1 MNKNKIGAIAHKNT
15 GDAILDLISNTKGI
29 DLEYNLAKAMSKRG
43 LTQRTLSLLTGIR
56 QATISDMCNGVG
68 VQINKAHLLALMIT
82 LRITDITELINIK
95 FSDEL
100 KEQFEAEAKEWK
112 DTQQVPETVMRQAL
126 NNLNKKVKK

>member
-1 MNKNKIGAIAHKNT
+1 MNKDKIGAITHKNT
-15 GDAILDLISNTKGI
+15 GDAVLELITNTEGI
-29 DLEYNLAKAMSKRG
+29 DIEYNLSRAMAQRG

-82 LRITDITELINIK
+82 LRITDMSEIINIK
-95 FSDEL
+95 FNKDVF
-100 KEQFEAEAKEWK
+100 EQFNAEAKEWI

-126 NNLNKKVKK
+126 NNLNRK

>member
-1 MNKNKIGAIAHKNT
+1 MNKDTIGAITHKNT
-15 GDAILDLISNTKGI
+15 GDAVLELITNTEGI
-29 DLEYNLAKAMSKRG
+29 DIEYNLSRAMAQRG

-82 LRITDITELINIK
+82 LRITDMSEIINIK
-95 FSDEL
+95 FNKDVF
-100 KEQFEAEAKEWK
+100 EQFNAEAKEWI

-126 NNLNKKVKK
+126 NNLNRK

>member
-15 GDAILDLISNTKGI
+15 GDAVLELITSTKGI
-29 DLEYNLAKAMSKRG
+29 DIEYNLSRAMAQRG

-82 LRITDITELINIK
+82 LRITDISEIINIK
-95 FSDEL
+95 FNKDVF
-100 KEQFEAEAKEWK
+100 EQFNTEAQEWIAS
-112 DTQQVPETVMRQAL
+112 QQVPETVMRQAL
-126 NNLNKKVKK
+126 NNLNRK

>member
-15 GDAILDLISNTKGI
+15 GDAVLELITSTKGI
-29 DLEYNLAKAMSKRG
+29 DIEYNLSRAMAQRG

-82 LRITDITELINIK
+82 LRITDISEIINIK
-95 FSDEL
+95 FNKDVF
-100 KEQFEAEAKEWK
+100 EQFNTEAQEWIA
-112 DTQQVPETVMRQAL
+112 TQQVPETVMRQAL
-126 NNLNKKVKK
+126 NNLNRK

>member
-1 MNKNKIGAIAHKNT
+1 MNKDKIGAIVHKNT
-15 GDAILDLISNTKGI
+15 GDAVLELITNTEGI
-29 DLEYNLAKAMSKRG
+29 DIEYNLSRAMAQRG

-82 LRITDITELINIK
+82 LRITDMSEIINIK
-95 FSDEL
+95 FNKDVF
-100 KEQFEAEAKEWK
+100 EQFNAEAKEWI

-126 NNLNKKVKK
+126 NSSNRK

>member
-15 GDAILDLISNTKGI
+15 GDAVLELITTTKGI
-29 DLEYNLAKAMSKRG
+29 DIEYNLSGAMAQRG

-82 LRITDITELINIK
+82 LRITDINEIITIK
-95 FSDEL
+95 FTKDL
-100 KEQFEAEAKEWK
+100 YEQFNTEAQEWK
-112 DTQQVPETVMRQAL
+112 TTQQVPETVLRQAL
-126 NNLNKKVKK
+126 GNLNRK

>member
-1 MNKNKIGAIAHKNT
+1 MNKDKIGAITHKNT
-15 GDAILDLISNTKGI
+15 GDAVLELITNTEGI
-29 DLEYNLAKAMSKRG
+29 DIEYNLSRAMAQRG

-82 LRITDITELINIK
+82 LRITDMSEIINIK
-95 FSDEL
+95 FNKDVF
-100 KEQFEAEAKEWK
+100 KQFNAEAKEWI

-126 NNLNKKVKK
+126 NNLNRK

>member
-1 MNKNKIGAIAHKNT
+1 MNKDKIGAIVHKNT
-15 GDAILDLISNTKGI
+15 GDAVLELITNTEGI
-29 DLEYNLAKAMSKRG
+29 DIEYNLSRAMAQRG

-82 LRITDITELINIK
+82 LRITDMSEIINIK
-95 FSDEL
+95 FNKDVF
-100 KEQFEAEAKEWK
+100 EQFNAEAKEWI

-126 NNLNKKVKK
+126 NNSNRK